1 MLQYLVFVAVG
12 AFFVATYLYVR
23 SMLNGRVKPNR
34 VSWLMWAVPAMVGF
48 AVEGSSGAWLAGVPV
63 FMAGF
68 CPLVVFIASFA
79 VKEAYW
85 KLQKLD
91 YACGVLSVL
100 ALVIW
105 AAASAPDVAVLFA
118 ILSDALA
125 SVPTLIKAWDYP
137 ETESP
142 WPYLTG
148 GFGGLTSL
156 LALTAW
162 TFSQYAFPAYLIVV
176 SGLLVASMYCKKLL
190 THFGNLFLTETH

>member
-1 MLQYLVFVAVG
+1 
-12 AFFVATYLYVR
+12 
-23 SMLNGRVKPNR
+23 
-34 VSWLMWAVPAMVGF
+34 MWAVPPMVGF

-125 SVPTLIKAWDYP
+125 SVPTLIKAWHYP

-176 SGLLVASMYCKKLL
+176 SGLLVASMYCKKFL
-190 THFGNLFLTETH
+190 TPFRNLFLTETH